1 MSAEQD
7 RELPSSAVSQTSM
20 PAGAAFL
27 SYASEDKEA
36 AERIATALRS
46 SGVQVWF
53 DKSELRGGDAWDR
66 QIRQQIHDCR
76 LFIAVISAH
85 TEARDEGYFRR
96 EWRLAVERAGD
107 MAEGKAFLVPVV
119 IDGTRERSAAVPDR
133 FREVQWTR
141 LPSGHA
147 TASFTDRISGILS
160 PQPAVSSRHSSEL
173 TGDSAATP
181 QPLAA
186 HRSSPVPVLIV
197 AGVLAVVA
205 AGLLAYKFSTRGVHN
220 ASPVAAQ
227 GPPSGEATASAASAA
242 VPESIAVLPFADMS
256 EKHDQEFF
264 GDGMAEEVIDRLAQ
278 FAQLR
283 VISRTSAFQF
293 KGKNEDVRAIG
304 ARLAVTNILEGS
316 VRRSGDRLRVSVQ
329 LVNAADGSQRWSQS
343 YDRNATDVFQVQ
355 DEIAGE
361 VVKALRLKLA
371 GPLEA
376 ERATTDNV
384 AAYSLLLQG
393 RFFEDRYAPGDSER
407 AIAAYEQA
415 LKQDPGYALAWAE
428 LAWSLMWVTP
438 ANPQRAAD
446 AAQRAIELRPD
457 LAQTHA
463 TRGWY
468 EQLFGLDWEAA
479 DHEFGKALAL
489 EPQNMRALYGKGRLA
504 RVLRRTDESLRYY
517 QAALERDPVNAGKI
531 QGLSTTL
538 IALGHTAEAV
548 QAARKAL
555 EISPTIEGGH
565 WYLAY
570 ALLWNGELE
579 AARSEIE
586 LEPRDDPARLSGI
599 ALIERARH
607 SEAAADAALQELLLS
622 TDAGKDYQVATVYG
636 NRHDVSAAISWL
648 ERARTAHYRGFA
660 EVTTDPA
667 FGGIR
672 GSPAFAAYLHGL
684 KLPN

>member
-1 MSAEQD
+1 
-7 RELPSSAVSQTSM
+7 M

-27 SYASEDKEA
+27 SYASQDEEA

-46 SGVQVWF
+46 AGIQVWF
-53 DKSELRGGDAWDR
+53 DKSELRGGEAWDR

-119 IDGTRERSAAVPDR
+119 IDDTRERSAAVPDK
-133 FREVQWTR
+133 FHEVQWTR
-141 LPSGHA
+141 LPAGYAA
-147 TASFTDRISGILS
+147 TSFTDRIKAMLS
-160 PQPAVSSRHSSEL
+160 PQPAASNRHSTDL

-181 QPLAA
+181 RPLVAR
-186 HRSSPVPVLIV
+186 RSPPLPILIAV
-197 AGVLAVVA
+197 ALAVVG
-205 AGLLAYKFSTRGVHN
+205 AGLVAYKLSTRGAHN
-220 ASPVAAQ
+220 ASPVAAHAA
-227 GPPSGEATASAASAA
+227 PSGGATGSAPSGA
-242 VPESIAVLPFADMS
+242 VTESIAVLPFADMS
-256 EKHDQEFF
+256 EKHDQEYF

-278 FAQLR
+278 LAQLR

-304 ARLAVTNILEGS
+304 ARLAVANILEGS

-329 LVNAADGSQRWSQS
+329 LVNAADGSQLWSQS
-343 YDRNATDVFQVQ
+343 YDRNTSDIFQVQ

-371 GPLEA
+371 APFEA

-384 AAYSLLLQG
+384 AAHSLLLQG
-393 RFFEDRYAPGDSER
+393 RFFEDRNAPGDSER
-407 AIAAYEQA
+407 AIAAYEEA
-415 LKQDPGYALAWAE
+415 LKEDPRYALAWAE
-428 LAWSLMWVTP
+428 LAWAEMWVIP
-438 ANPQRAAD
+438 ADVQRVANAAR
-446 AAQRAIELRPD
+446 RAIELRPD
-457 LAQTHA
+457 LAQAHA

-468 EQLFGLDWEAA
+468 QSLFGLDWEAA
-479 DHEFGKALAL
+479 DRDFDKALAL

-517 QAALERDPVNAGKI
+517 RAALERDPVNTFVI

-538 IALGHTAEAV
+538 IALRRTAEAV

-555 EISPTIEGGH
+555 DISPSIVTGH

-579 AARSEIE
+579 AARREIE
-586 LEPRDDPARLSGI
+586 VEPIGSQRLSTI
-599 ALIERARH
+599 ALIEGTRH
-607 SEAAADAALQELLLS
+607 NQGAADAALQELLS
-622 TDAGKDYQVATVYG
+622 VTDAFKDYYIASVYA
-636 NRHDVSAAISWL
+636 NRHDVGAAISWL
-648 ERARTAHYRGFA
+648 ERTRTAHYRGFA
-660 EVTTDPA
+660 EISTDPA
-667 FGGIR
+667 FDAIR
-672 GSPAFAAYLHGL
+672 NAPAFVAYLRGL